1 MITFFDT
8 SVLIPVFLEAH
19 EHHALSLRVFLKAE
33 PPKAFC
39 SSHGLVEFYST
50 LTRLPGSHRLS
61 GEQVL
66 LILGDIR
73 QRLTVESLTAE
84 ETWKLLEDA
93 ATRGIT
99 GGMAYDFIQAR
110 CALKTHAT
118 VLYTWNT
125 KHFSRLGKEVSAI
138 ARTP

>member
-19 EHHALSLRVFLKAE
+19 EHHRRSLHAFLKAE
-33 PPKAFC
+33 PAQAFC
-39 SSHGLVEFYST
+39 SSHGLAEFYAT
-50 LTRLPGSHRLS
+50 LTRLPGAHRLS

-66 LILGDIR
+66 LFLGDIR

-84 ETWKLLEDA
+84 ETWKLLADA
-93 ATRGIT
+93 AARGIT

-110 CALKTHAT
+110 CALKAHAN

-125 KHFSRLGKEVSAI
+125 KHFSRLGKEVSPI
-138 ARTP
+138 VRSP

>member
-19 EHHALSLRVFLKAE
+19 EHHRPSLHAFLKAE
-33 PPKAFC
+33 PTQAFC

-66 LILGDIR
+66 LFLGDIR

-84 ETWKLLEDA
+84 ETWKLLADA
-93 ATRGIT
+93 AARGIN
-99 GGMAYDFIQAR
+99 GGMTYDFIQAR
-110 CALKTHAT
+110 CALKAHAT
-118 VLYTWNT
+118 VLYTWNA
-125 KHFSRLGKEVSAI
+125 KHFSRLGKEVSTI
-138 ARTP
+138 ARNP

>member
-1 MITFFDT
+1 MIVFFDT
-8 SVLIPVFLEAH
+8 SALIPVFLEAH
-19 EHHALSLRVFLKAE
+19 EHHSLSLRAFLKAE
-33 PPKAFC
+33 PAQAFC

-66 LILGDIR
+66 LFLGDIR
-73 QRLTVESLTAE
+73 QRLAVESLTAE
-84 ETWKLLEDA
+84 ETWKLLADA
-93 ATRGIT
+93 AARGVT
-99 GGMAYDFIQAR
+99 GGMIYDFIQAR
-110 CALKTHAT
+110 TALKAHAT

-125 KHFSRLGKEVSAI
+125 KHFSRLGKDVSVI